1 MYFSLYLVYND
12 SIKYTKSV
20 VSMATFQERFNNLF
34 DESDLSQE
42 QFGAKFNASKFQVF
56 NWRNGR
62 GEPDIET
69 LKKIAKVCDVSVEW
83 LTGNSNVRRLKEIIA
98 DRDPDGPQD
107 DLPAEARKS
116 IDEFKAYI
124 RSKYERK
131 PTTK

>member
-1 MYFSLYLVYND
+1 
-12 SIKYTKSV
+12 
-20 VSMATFQERFNNLF
+20 MASFQERFNILF

-69 LKKIAKVCDVSVEW
+69 LKKIAQVCGVSVEW
-83 LTGNSNVRRLKEIIA
+83 LTGNSNIRRLSELCRA
-98 DRDPDGPQD
+98 ETPVD
-107 DLPAEARKS
+107 DLPEEARQS
-116 IDEFKAYI
+116 IEEFKAYI
-124 RSKYERK
+124 RSKYEKK